1 MIDRV
6 LSFGFAVLGA
16 CCALANEM
24 VPVEGTVAETS
35 VVSVPLSPWLAT
47 QVTRG
52 RPDALAAELRVM
64 DGKGADVPYVLRPM
78 RARVEKY
85 ERCWHD
91 LTVTKVTEFD
101 GRLEVEATVPAG
113 LEKAQLV
120 ALDVQTPRED
130 FEQVVTVRSDRG
142 LTAEGVICDYAR
154 FANFRKTEVPLEMHG
169 AARLTIVF
177 ARPSDTVDA
186 NRFERVIVEN
196 AQGEVETKTI
206 RQSVSTRPFRID
218 RLRLAESVCK
228 TSFTPAPP
236 WEVHWAAEVEHE
248 AKAKLTTL
256 TFNAYGLPVTAVGVR
271 TSDSNF
277 SRSVRLLARRNN
289 GWHPLAEGRI
299 SAFDLPGK
307 QARNL
312 EIPLRSEA
320 AEDTLRLE
328 IRDGDNPLLNFEHLQ
343 VTAKVTAYEIVFVAK
358 PGEKYALE
366 VRHGAAR
373 PCYDSIVGDYI
384 ANVQDPVRWDVKTTD
399 AWGDADGPTA
409 VWLVWNPIP
418 CVTAVVFVLLLGVCF
433 WLFRTVKQENA

>member
-35 VVSVPLSPWLAT
+35 VVSVPLRPWLAT

-52 RPDALAAELRVM
+52 RPDALAAELRVV

-91 LTVTKVTEFD
+91 LTVTKVTESD

-142 LTAEGVICDYAR
+142 HTAEGVICDYAR
-154 FANFRKTEVPLEMHG
+154 FANFRKTEIPLEM
-169 AARLTIVF
+169 
-177 ARPSDTVDA
+177 
-186 NRFERVIVEN
+186 
-196 AQGEVETKTI
+196 
-206 RQSVSTRPFRID
+206 
-218 RLRLAESVCK
+218 
-228 TSFTPAPP
+228 
-236 WEVHWAAEVEHE
+236 
-248 AKAKLTTL
+248 
-256 TFNAYGLPVTAVGVR
+256 
-271 TSDSNF
+271 
-277 SRSVRLLARRNN
+277 
-289 GWHPLAEGRI
+289 
-299 SAFDLPGK
+299 
-307 QARNL
+307 
-312 EIPLRSEA
+312 
-320 AEDTLRLE
+320 
-328 IRDGDNPLLNFEHLQ
+328 
-343 VTAKVTAYEIVFVAK
+343 
-358 PGEKYALE
+358 
-366 VRHGAAR
+366 HGAAR
-373 PCYDSIVGDYI
+373 PCYDSVVGDYI
-384 ANVQDPVRWDVKTTD
+384 ANVQDPVRWDVKMTD